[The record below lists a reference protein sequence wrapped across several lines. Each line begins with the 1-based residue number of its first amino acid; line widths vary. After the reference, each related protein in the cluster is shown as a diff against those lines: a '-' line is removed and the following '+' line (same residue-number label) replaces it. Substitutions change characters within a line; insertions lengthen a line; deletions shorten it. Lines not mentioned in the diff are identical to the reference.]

1 MSIGNLYNY
10 INCIGFIKS
19 IIPLHCRSNFTNHFN
34 QFLNLII
41 MTKLKVN
48 RLQELAASL
57 SQSEQLSNSAQG
69 NVKGGCSSCQDI
81 RIPPG
86 SNFNVTVNLNLSGK
100 H

>member
-1 MSIGNLYNY
+1 
-10 INCIGFIKS
+10 
-19 IIPLHCRSNFTNHFN
+19 
-34 QFLNLII
+34 

-57 SQSEQLSNSAQG
+57 SQSEQLSNTAQG

-86 SNFNVTVNLNLSGK
+86 SNSNVNINLNLNKKG
-100 H
+100 